1 MKILIYSPTC
11 QSLSSSNKPLIKYII
26 VVFVKNTKNNNIE
39 KPNPSRKSYYYF
51 IFALK
56 IKFHFL
62 YTKNK

>member
-1 MKILIYSPTC
+1 MLF
-11 QSLSSSNKPLIKYII
+11 
-26 VVFVKNTKNNNIE
+26 FVKNAKNNNIE